1 MRKNIPEN
9 VILLMS
15 GVPGIGKTTLSHMI
29 LNTFPEFLMI
39 EETDIIREILL
50 GYDEYLK
57 SMKKDSINRLYD
69 HNVIMDYTMA
79 LEQCQIMKASIRNII
94 DRQQRKGIPTI
105 INGVHILPELLY
117 DYLKSPNLI
126 YITLYTDSIKE
137 LERHYQLR
145 NDHKHTKSIP
155 MIFEMNNTLF
165 DRTSD
170 LVGYKDNVLIL
181 NVSGQSVF
189 NTNETIVSYMIK
201 YLKL

>member
-1 MRKNIPEN
+1 MRRNIPKN

-29 LNTFPEFLMI
+29 LSTFPEFLMI

-57 SMKKDSINRLYD
+57 SMKIDNINKLYD
-69 HNVIMDYTMA
+69 HNVIMDYEMA

-117 DYLKSPNLI
+117 DYLNSPNLI

-145 NDHKHTKSIP
+145 NDHKHPKSIP
-155 MIFEMNNTLF
+155 IIFEMNNKLF
-165 DRTSD
+165 DRTSN
-170 LVGYKDNVLIL
+170 LAGYKDNVLIL

-189 NTNETIVSYMIK
+189 STNEIIVSYMIK
-201 YLKL
+201 YFKL